1 MSTKAATKKI
11 VVAGGNG
18 FLGTYTLNPLD
29 PTQANNYLGS
39 RICKA
44 AAARGWQVTSIS
56 RSGEPTWSSVT
67 SSPVAPTW
75 STDINWVSANILQ
88 PSTYAHH
95 LQNADS
101 VVHTMGILL
110 EADYKGVLTGKEPII
125 GGLQKAFSSTKQG
138 TQNPL
143 ERKEGSDVEPQ
154 HEGGQITYEVMN
166 RDSAI
171 LLAKEASAAG
181 ATSMAYISAAGGAPI
196 LPGRYIKTK
205 REAEDSITSNFP
217 ALRSVFIRPGFLY
230 DSSRTFTVPMAGLTF
245 MGAMANSLV
254 GGRLTWLMGAG
265 GVEPLKADLVAEAV
279 VEALADE
286 QVKGPVEIKT
296 IKELATRAWRRGML

>member
-18 FLGTYTLNPLD
+18 F
-29 PTQANNYLGS
+29 LGS

-75 STDINWVSANILQ
+75 SSDVNWVSANILQ
-88 PSTYAHH
+88 PSTYKQH
-95 LQNADS
+95 LENADS
-101 VVHTMGILL
+101 VVHSMGILL

-125 GGLQKAFSSTKQG
+125 SGLQKAFSSTKQG

-166 RDSAI
+166 RDSAV

-181 ATSMAYISAAGGAPI
+181 AESMAYISAAGGAPI
-196 LPGRYIKTK
+196 LPARYIKTK
-205 REAEDSITSNFP
+205 REAEESITSNFP
-217 ALRSVFIRPGFLY
+217 AMRSVFIRPGFLY

-286 QVKGPVEIKT
+286 QLKGPVEVKT